1 MVVGNNHAVRGVPE
15 QGLPVMIEIAR
26 AQRYLTASC
35 PKAPAF
41 VAHGSPVEALRL
53 RDVIILFIKVYGVPT
68 LAIQFKK
75 L

>member
-26 AQRYLTASC
+26 AQRYLAASC

-53 RDVIILFIKVYGVPT
+53 RDVIFIKVYGVPT